1 MQPCTVCP
9 RLGTPPHGEGG
20 LGREHR
26 ARMSE
31 RRRGALNPV
40 VMTGERKGP
49 SVCARAGSAVALKG
63 GSKPTKGSRRAR
75 NRWHHAEPTHGGH
88 CAEHRRRH
96 RAASRPEARVR
107 SQRATLRGAL
117 ASPQEGALPERQIGP
132 AMFVRWQ
139 AEGVRNV
146 SEKMA
151 ALWDDSELL
160 QQCALAPS
168 RECGSCGETPAH
180 SRPRPRHAAGCLAL
194 TLRIKRT
201 RWRRWSRSSRS

>member
-1 MQPCTVCP
+1 MRYGRGGSEVEAPTSLPPTSTP
-9 RLGTPPHGEGG
+9 RPPQVRPPLDTPNSHHQQGRWQDRAAGTF
-20 LGREHR
+20 
-26 ARMSE
+26 
-31 RRRGALNPV
+31 ALN
-40 VMTGERKGP
+40 
-49 SVCARAGSAVALKG
+49 
-63 GSKPTKGSRRAR
+63 
-75 NRWHHAEPTHGGH
+75 GGH

-117 ASPQEGALPERQIGP
+117 ASPQEGALPERQTGS

-168 RECGSCGETPAH
+168 HECGSCGGTPAH
-180 SRPRPRHAAGCLAL
+180 SRPRPRHAAGCPAL
-194 TLRIKRT
+194 TLTIKQT